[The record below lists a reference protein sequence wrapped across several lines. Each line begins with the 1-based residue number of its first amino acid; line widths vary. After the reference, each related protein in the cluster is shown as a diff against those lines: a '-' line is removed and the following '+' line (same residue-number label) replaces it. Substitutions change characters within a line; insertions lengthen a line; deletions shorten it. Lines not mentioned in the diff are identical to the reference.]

1 MVAMGPD
8 ELNAFL
14 DAAFPAAQVPMR
26 ATRSDDDGV
35 EVTWPFNENQLR
47 PGGTLSGP
55 TLMTLADTVAY
66 LAVVSQIGPQFLT
79 VTSHLDID
87 FLRKP
92 PPADLRATGE
102 VLKLGRRQAVIS
114 IRIYSTADDELVASS
129 SCTYAIPSTS
139 PGAEGAA
146 SPADVVH
153 GTS

>member
-14 DAAFPAAQVPMR
+14 AAAFPDSPLPMQVTK
-26 ATRSDDDGV
+26 ADESGV
-35 EVTWPFNENQLR
+35 EMRWPYHQSQLR
-47 PGGTLSGP
+47 PGGTISGP

-66 LAVVSQIGPQFLT
+66 VAVVSHIGPEFMT
-79 VTSHLDID
+79 VTSRLSID

-114 IRIYSTADDELVASS
+114 IRIHSTHDDELVAYST
-129 SCTYAIPSTS
+129 CTYALPSKPT
-139 PGAEGAA
+139 
-146 SPADVVH
+146 ADT
-153 GTS
+153 GEAP

>member
-14 DAAFPAAQVPMR
+14 AAAFPDAQLPMR
-26 ATRSDDDGV
+26 VTRADDDGV
-35 EVTWPFNENQLR
+35 ELTWPYHANQLR

-66 LAVVSQIGPQFLT
+66 VAVVSRIGPQFLT

-102 VLKLGRRQAVIS
+102 VLKLGRRQAVVS
-114 IRIYSTADDELVASS
+114 IRIFSTADDEIVASS
-129 SCTYAIPSTS
+129 SCTYALPSTA
-139 PGAEGAA
+139 PDAA
-146 SPADVVH
+146 TSPADIAE
-153 GTS
+153 GTTT

>member
-14 DAAFPAAQVPMR
+14 KAAFPDSQLPMR
-26 ATRSDDDGV
+26 ITRADDDGV
-35 EVTWPFNENQLR
+35 EVSWPFHESQLR

-66 LAVVSQIGPQFLT
+66 MAVVSRIGPQFLT

-102 VLKLGRRQAVIS
+102 VLKLGRRQAVVS
-114 IRIYSTADDELVASS
+114 IRIYSTADDEIVASS
-129 SCTYAIPSTS
+129 SCTYAIPSGPPPTPDTVS
-139 PGAEGAA
+139 DP
-146 SPADVVH
+146 
-153 GTS
+153 

>member
-1 MVAMGPD
+1 MVTMGPD

-14 DAAFPAAQVPMR
+14 AAAFPDAQLPMR
-26 ATRSDDDGV
+26 VTRADDDGV
-35 EVTWPFNENQLR
+35 EVTWPFHENQLR

-66 LAVVSQIGPQFLT
+66 VAVVAQIGPQFLT

-102 VLKLGRRQAVIS
+102 VLKLGRRQAVVS
-114 IRIYSTADDELVASS
+114 IRIFSTADDGLVASS
-129 SCTYAIPSTS
+129 SCTYALPSA
-139 PGAEGAA
+139 PPAE
-146 SPADVVH
+146 SNTP
-153 GTS
+153 